1 MNFQNFAW
9 RRLALFFLLVLC
21 YVLLMHTARE
31 ESNQLLLLYFSACG
45 LSYFLIQH
53 SSLQQILY
61 QGILVRFLFIGVLP
75 WLSQDFYRFVWDGL
89 LLYNQLNPYAYTPD
103 QLMQLEQVFNPALK
117 STLWKGMGTLSAGHF
132 SNYPPINQ
140 LGFLFSVAWSPGHL
154 LSSVIAMRLLLIAA
168 DVGVFFLGKKLL
180 VQFQL
185 PEKRM
190 GWYFLNPLV
199 LVELTGNLHWEGV
212 LLFFFALGCWWYF
225 NQKKMFAAV
234 AFALSV
240 ATKLIPLLILPVFA
254 RFQTLK
260 KSIRMGLLGG
270 CAIALLFLPF
280 FWSLGFENYLA
291 TIQLW
296 FKNFEFNG
304 SLYYIVRWIGYQ
316 IKGYNIIRQ
325 WGAFSPYLVLLIV
338 GYFSFWR
345 KKTQPKELFSAM
357 LLLLSCYYFMASIV
371 HPWYVV
377 PLVFLSLFSSYSY
390 AVVWSGLVFLS
401 YVTYADPNFQE
412 NFVLVGLE
420 YCVVWAVL
428 FYELKK
434 KQPLLQH
441 F

>member
-1 MNFQNFAW
+1 MNIQNLPW
-9 RRLALFFLLVLC
+9 RRLTLFLLLAVC

-31 ESNQLLLLYFSACG
+31 ESNQLLILYFSACG
-45 LSYFLIQH
+45 LSYFLIKN
-53 SSLQQILY
+53 SSLQQLLY
-61 QGILVRFLFIGVLP
+61 QGILLRFLFIGVLP

-89 LLYNQLNPYAYTPD
+89 LLHNQLNPYAYTPD
-103 QLMQLEQVFNPALK
+103 QLMHLEQVFNPTLK
-117 STLWKGMGTLSAGHF
+117 TILWDGMGALSASHF

-140 LGFLFSVAWSPGHL
+140 LGFLFAVAWSPGHL
-154 LSSVIAMRLLLIAA
+154 LSSVIVMRLLLIAA
-168 DVGVFFLGKKLL
+168 DVGIFFLGKNLL
-180 VQFQL
+180 TQFQL
-185 PEKRM
+185 PVKRM

-199 LVELTGNLHWEGV
+199 IVELTGNLHWEGV

-225 NQKKMFAAV
+225 NQKSKIAAI
-234 AFALSV
+234 AFAFSV

-254 RFQTLK
+254 RFQPLK

-270 CAIALLFLPF
+270 CTVTLLFLPF

-325 WGAFSPYLVLLIV
+325 WGAFSPYLVLLMI

-345 KKTQPKELFSAM
+345 KKTQPTELFSAM

-371 HPWYVV
+371 HPWYVA
-377 PLVFLSLFSSYSY
+377 PLVFLSLFSFYSY
-390 AVVWSGLVFLS
+390 AVVWSSLVFLS
-401 YVTYADPNFQE
+401 YVTYANPNFQE
-412 NFVLVGLE
+412 NFILIGLE
-420 YCVVWAVL
+420 YFAIWAIL
-428 FYELKK
+428 FFELKK
-434 KQPLLQH
+434 KRPLLQH